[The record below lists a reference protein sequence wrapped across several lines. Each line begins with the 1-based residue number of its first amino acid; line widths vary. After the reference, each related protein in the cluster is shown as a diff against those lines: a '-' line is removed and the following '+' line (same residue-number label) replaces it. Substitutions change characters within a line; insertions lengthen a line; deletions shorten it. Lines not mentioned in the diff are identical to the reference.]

1 MFDPFGGIGWER
13 HIRGIE
19 RIVDTSVGIG
29 WGIGKALLY
38 SDVGTSLTRPITM
51 AMDVP
56 LTPAQVLQSVM
67 RSFAEQFLDKRIGMA
82 VGKGSGTVSMTPR
95 TLETDINSLDLA
107 RGQFASIQMTA
118 TDLVW
123 KDNGRKIHVEHLSL
137 DCHDIR
143 LRTSY
148 TPSLVFGSI
157 HVGVTVSARELR
169 NLVLEQQPDLT
180 VDIGADGVLRASWS
194 RMQRL
199 GHVVVEAHVNE
210 DGNIVLT
217 PAELHVASATVGLRR
232 WLKPR
237 VIEVPDLP
245 WTMRLV
251 GVETEGGKLRLRGL
265 SEQAE
270 GRIST
275 VPVTELLTLVR
286 AAVKV
291 L

>member
-1 MFDPFGGIGWER
+1 MLDPFDIGWQR
-13 HIRGIE
+13 HIRGLE
-19 RIVDTSVGIG
+19 RIVDTGVGLG

-38 SDVGTSLTRPITM
+38 SDVGASLTKPITL
-51 AMDVP
+51 AGSVP

-67 RSFAEQFLDKRIGMA
+67 RSIGDQFLDKRISMA
-82 VGKGSGTVSMTPR
+82 VGDGAATITMTPK
-95 TLETDINSLDLA
+95 TLATDVNSMGLA
-107 RGQFASIQMTA
+107 RGQFASIKMTA
-118 TDLVW
+118 ENLVW
-123 KDNGRKIHVEHLSL
+123 DSAGRAINVDHLSV

-148 TPSLVFGSI
+148 TPALVFGSI
-157 HVGVTVSARELR
+157 NVGVTMSARELR
-169 NLVLEQQPDLT
+169 ALILEQQPDLT

-199 GHVVVEAHVNE
+199 GHIVVEAEVDE
-210 DGNIVLT
+210 DGNITLT
-217 PAELHVASATVGLRR
+217 PSELHVAKLSVGLRR

-237 VIEVPDLP
+237 VIEVPPLP
-245 WTMRLV
+245 WRMSLV
-251 GVETEGGKLRLRGL
+251 ALDTSGGNLHLRGL

-286 AAVKV
+286 AAVRV

>member
-1 MFDPFGGIGWER
+1 MFDQFGGIGWQR
-13 HIRGIE
+13 HIRDIE
-19 RIVDTSVGIG
+19 RIVDTGVGVG

-38 SDVGTSLTRPITM
+38 SDLGTSLTRPI
-51 AMDVP
+51 ALANSVP
-56 LTPAQVLQSVM
+56 VTPAQVLQSVM
-67 RSFAEQFLDKRIGMA
+67 RSFAEQFLDRRISMD
-82 VGKGSGTVSMTPR
+82 VGDGDGAVSMTPR
-95 TLETDINSLDLA
+95 TLETDVNSLGLA

-118 TDLVW
+118 SDLVW
-123 KDNGRKIHVEHLSL
+123 ESGNRRINVDHLSF

-148 TPSLVFGSI
+148 TPALVFGSI

-169 NLVLEQQPDLT
+169 ALVLEQQPDVT

-199 GHVVVEAHVNE
+199 GHVVVQAEVDD

-217 PAELHVASATVGLRR
+217 PSELHLASLTLGLRR
-232 WLKPR
+232 WLQPI
-237 VIEVPDLP
+237 VIEVPPLP
-245 WTMRLV
+245 WKMQLV
-251 GVETEGGKLRLRGL
+251 GLETRAGSLHLRGL

-286 AAVKV
+286 AAVRV